1 MKTIIA
7 KEFADQPQFAP
18 VKDILQACVHC
29 GFCTATCPTYLLLGD
44 ERDSPRGRIYMM
56 KAMFEGEQVT
66 QETRHHLDR
75 CLTCRS
81 CETTC
86 PSGVEYGHLVDL
98 GRVVVEQKAPRPMH
112 QKLVR
117 WGLRQILPYRSRFG
131 PLLKL
136 GQLVRPM
143 LPAVIK
149 QHVPLAVPQLVAPQ
163 SNHKRVMLSLPGC
176 AQASAAPNTDIA
188 AAQVLDQLGITL
200 KVLHQSGCC
209 GAVNHHLN
217 AHEKALDQARHNIDL
232 VWPELQAGAEAVVV
246 TASGCGAAL
255 QEYGYM
261 LRHDL
266 TYVDKAKQVSKAAK
280 DIVEILGQEDL
291 APIKAKLNNTQ
302 VADKGLGQ
310 GLGTGLGKVAVH
322 CPCTQQHA
330 MQLPFK
336 VKALLDHLGLDTAA
350 TKNDHLCCGSAGTY
364 SLLQPDLSHQLR
376 SQKIKDLTIDSP
388 QLIVTANIGC
398 QLHLGG
404 AGNLPI
410 KHWLE
415 LLAE

>member
-7 KEFADQPQFAP
+7 KEFADQPLFDP
-18 VKDILQACVHC
+18 VKGILQSCVHC

-56 KAMFEGEQVT
+56 KAMFEGEPVT

-86 PSGVEYGHLVDL
+86 PSGVEYGRLVDL
-98 GRVVVEQKAPRPMH
+98 GRVVAEQKAPRPVA

-117 WGLRQILPYRSRFG
+117 WSLRQVLPYRARFG
-131 PLLKL
+131 PLFKI
-136 GQLVRPM
+136 GQLVRPV
-143 LPAVIK
+143 LPKVLK
-149 QHVPLAVPQLVAPQ
+149 QHIPPSSPKFIAPKSTHQ
-163 SNHKRVMLSLPGC
+163 RVMLSLPGC

-188 AAQVLDQLGITL
+188 AAQVLDKLQITL
-200 KVLHQSGCC
+200 KVLHKSGCC
-209 GAVNHHLN
+209 GAINHHLN
-217 AHEKALDQARHNIDL
+217 DHEKALEQARHNIDL

-246 TASGCGAAL
+246 TASGCGATL
-255 QEYGYM
+255 QEYGHM
-261 LRHDL
+261 FRHD
-266 TYVDKAKQVSKAAK
+266 TAYADKAKQVSKAAK
-280 DIVEILGQEDL
+280 DIVEILAQENLTD
-291 APIKAKLNNTQ
+291 IKVRLHEERLKQ
-302 VADKGLGQ
+302 VNGV
-310 GLGTGLGKVAVH
+310 GKIAVH

-330 MQLPFK
+330 MQLPHK
-336 VKALLDHLGLDTAA
+336 VKALLDDLGFDTAD

-364 SLLQPDLSHQLR
+364 SLLQPKLSHQLR
-376 SQKIKDLTIDSP
+376 NQKITDLTVGKP
-388 QLIVTANIGC
+388 QFIVTANIGC

-404 AGNLPI
+404 AGNVPV

-415 LLAE
+415 LLAT

>member
-56 KAMFEGEQVT
+56 KAMFEGAPVT

-98 GRVVVEQKAPRPMH
+98 GRVVVEQKAPRPMA

-117 WGLRQILPYRSRFG
+117 WGLRQVLPYRSRFG

-136 GQLVRPM
+136 GQLSRPL
-143 LPAVIK
+143 LPQILK
-149 QHVPLAVPQLVAPQ
+149 QHIPLSTAKLTAPKSQ
-163 SNHKRVMLSLPGC
+163 HQRIMLSLPGC

-188 AAQVLDQLGITL
+188 AAQVLDQLKITL

-261 LRHDL
+261 LRHDAA
-266 TYVDKAKQVSKAAK
+266 YADKAKQVSAAAK
-280 DIVEILGQEDL
+280 DIVEILGQENL
-291 APIKAKLNNTQ
+291 SAIKAKLTKAKTN
-302 VADKGLGQ
+302 GI
-310 GLGTGLGKVAVH
+310 GKVAVH

-330 MQLPFK
+330 MQLPYK
-336 VKALLDHLGLDTAA
+336 VKALLDELGLDTAA
-350 TKNDHLCCGSAGTY
+350 TENDHLCCGSAGTY

-376 SQKIKDLTIDSP
+376 SQKLKDLSVDKP

-404 AGNLPI
+404 AAEVPV

>member
-18 VKDILQACVHC
+18 VKDILQSCVHC

-56 KAMFEGEQVT
+56 KAMFEGAPVT
-66 QETRHHLDR
+66 QETRLHLDR

-98 GRVVVEQKAPRPMH
+98 GRVVVEQKAPRPMA

-117 WGLRQILPYRSRFG
+117 WGLRQVLPYRSRFG

-136 GQLVRPM
+136 GQLSRPL
-143 LPAVIK
+143 LPQILK
-149 QHVPLAVPQLVAPQ
+149 QHIPLSTAKLVAPKSQ
-163 SNHKRVMLSLPGC
+163 HQRIMLSLPGC

-188 AAQVLDQLGITL
+188 AAQVLDQLKITL

-232 VWPELQAGAEAVVV
+232 VWPELQAGAEAVVI

-255 QEYGYM
+255 QEYGHM
-261 LRHDL
+261 LRHD
-266 TYVDKAKQVSKAAK
+266 TAYADKAKQVSKAAK
-280 DIVEILGQEDL
+280 DIVEILGQENL
-291 APIKAKLNNTQ
+291 SVVKARLTKAKT
-302 VADKGLGQ
+302 KGI
-310 GLGTGLGKVAVH
+310 GKVAVH

-330 MQLPFK
+330 MQLPYK
-336 VKALLDHLGLDTAA
+336 VKALLDELGLDTAA
-350 TKNDHLCCGSAGTY
+350 TENDHLCCGSAGTY

-376 SQKIKDLTIDSP
+376 SQKLKDLTVDSP

-404 AGNLPI
+404 AGDVPV

>member
-7 KEFADQPQFAP
+7 KEFADQPQFSP
-18 VKDILQACVHC
+18 VKGILQACVHC
-29 GFCTATCPTYLLLGD
+29 GFCTATCPTYLILGD

-56 KAMFEGEQVT
+56 KAMFEGEPVT

-98 GRVVVEQKAPRPMH
+98 GRVVAEQKAPRPMG
-112 QKLVR
+112 QQLVR
-117 WGLRQILPYRSRFG
+117 WGLRQVLPYRSRFG
-131 PLLKL
+131 PMLKL
-136 GQLVRPM
+136 GQLFRPV
-143 LPAVIK
+143 LPQVLK
-149 QHVPLAVPQLVAPQ
+149 QHIPLSSPKLTIPI
-163 SNHKRVMLSLPGC
+163 SKHKRIMLSLPGC

-188 AAQVLDQLGITL
+188 AAQVLDQLDITL

-217 AHEKALDQARHNIDL
+217 AHDKALDQARHNIDL
-232 VWPELQAGAEAVVV
+232 VWPELQAGAEALVV

-261 LRHDL
+261 LRDD
-266 TYVDKAKQVSKAAK
+266 TAYADKAKQVSKAAK
-280 DIVEILGQEDL
+280 DIVEILGQENL
-291 APIKAKLNNTQ
+291 ESIKAPD
-302 VADKGLGQ
+302 V
-310 GLGTGLGKVAVH
+310 GKVAVH

-330 MQLPFK
+330 MQLPHK
-336 VKALLDHLGLDTAA
+336 VKALLDDLGVDTAA

-364 SLLQPDLSHQLR
+364 SLLQPNLSHQLR
-376 SQKIKDLTIDSP
+376 SQKLKDLTLDRP
-388 QLIVTANIGC
+388 KLIVTANIGC

-404 AGNLPI
+404 VGDVPV

-415 LLAE
+415 LLVDQ

>member
-56 KAMFEGEQVT
+56 KAMFEGAPVT

-98 GRVVVEQKAPRPMH
+98 GRVVVEQKAPRPMA

-117 WGLRQILPYRSRFG
+117 WGLRQVLPYRSRFG

-136 GQLVRPM
+136 GQLSRPL
-143 LPAVIK
+143 LPQILK
-149 QHVPLAVPQLVAPQ
+149 QHIPLSTVKLMAPKSQ
-163 SNHKRVMLSLPGC
+163 HKRMMLSLPGC

-188 AAQVLDQLGITL
+188 AAQVLDQLKITL

-232 VWPELQAGAEAVVV
+232 VWPELQAGAEALVV

-261 LRHDL
+261 LRHDAA
-266 TYVDKAKQVSKAAK
+266 YADKAKQVSAAAK
-280 DIVEILGQEDL
+280 DIVEILGQENL
-291 APIKAKLNNTQ
+291 SAIKAKLTKAKTN
-302 VADKGLGQ
+302 GI
-310 GLGTGLGKVAVH
+310 GKVAVH

-330 MQLPFK
+330 MQLPYK
-336 VKALLDHLGLDTAA
+336 VKALLDELGLDTAA
-350 TKNDHLCCGSAGTY
+350 TENDHLCCGSAGTY

-376 SQKIKDLTIDSP
+376 SQKLRDLSVDKP

-404 AGNLPI
+404 AAEVPV

>member
-18 VKDILQACVHC
+18 VKGILQACVHC

-56 KAMFEGEQVT
+56 KAMFEGEAVT

-98 GRVVVEQKAPRPMH
+98 GRIVVEQKAPRPLS

-117 WGLRQILPYRSRFG
+117 WGLRQVLPYRSRFG
-131 PLLKL
+131 PMLKL
-136 GQLVRPM
+136 GQLFRPV
-143 LPAVIK
+143 LPQVLK
-149 QHVPLAVPQLVAPQ
+149 QHVPLSVAKLVAPK
-163 SNHKRVMLSLPGC
+163 NKHKRVMLSLPGC

-188 AAQVLDQLGITL
+188 AAQVLDQLDITL
-200 KVLHQSGCC
+200 KVLDKSGCC
-209 GAVNHHLN
+209 GAVNQHLN
-217 AHEKALDQARHNIDL
+217 AHEKALSQARHNVDL
-232 VWPELQAGAEAVVV
+232 VWPELQAGAEALVI
-246 TASGCGAAL
+246 TASGCGATL

-261 LRHDL
+261 LRDDPA
-266 TYVDKAKQVSKAAK
+266 YADKASQVSKAAK
-280 DIVEILGQEDL
+280 DIVEILRQEDL
-291 APIKAKLNNTQ
+291 APVKLSLNNARLSKSPS
-302 VADKGLGQ
+302 V
-310 GLGTGLGKVAVH
+310 GKVAVH

-330 MQLPFK
+330 MQLPNE
-336 VKALLDHLGLDTAA
+336 VKALLDDLGIATAA
-350 TKNDHLCCGSAGTY
+350 TINDHLCCGSAGTY
-364 SLLQPDLSHQLR
+364 SLLQPKLSHELR
-376 SQKIKDLTIDSP
+376 AQKLKDLTIDDP

-404 AGNLPI
+404 AGDVPV

-415 LLAE
+415 LLVDQS

>member
-56 KAMFEGEQVT
+56 KAMFEGAPVT

-98 GRVVVEQKAPRPMH
+98 GRVVVEQKAPRPMT

-117 WGLRQILPYRSRFG
+117 WGLRQVLPYRSRFG

-136 GQLVRPM
+136 GQLSRPL
-143 LPAVIK
+143 LPQILK
-149 QHVPLAVPQLVAPQ
+149 QHIPLSTVKLMAPKSQ
-163 SNHKRVMLSLPGC
+163 HKRMMLSLPGC

-188 AAQVLDQLGITL
+188 AAQVLDQLKITL

-261 LRHDL
+261 LRHDAA
-266 TYVDKAKQVSKAAK
+266 YADKAKQVSAAAK
-280 DIVEILGQEDL
+280 DIVEILGQENL
-291 APIKAKLNNTQ
+291 SAIKAKLTKAKTN
-302 VADKGLGQ
+302 GI
-310 GLGTGLGKVAVH
+310 GKVAVH

-330 MQLPFK
+330 MQLPYK
-336 VKALLDHLGLDTAA
+336 VKALLDELGLDTAA
-350 TKNDHLCCGSAGTY
+350 TENDHLCCGSAGTY

-376 SQKIKDLTIDSP
+376 SQKLRDLSVDKP

-404 AGNLPI
+404 AAEVPV

>member
-29 GFCTATCPTYLLLGD
+29 GFCTATCPTYFLLGD

-56 KAMFEGEQVT
+56 KAMFEGEPVT

-98 GRVVVEQKAPRPMH
+98 GRVVIEQKAPRPMA

-117 WGLRQILPYRSRFG
+117 WGLRQVLPYRARFG
-131 PLLKL
+131 PMLKM
-136 GQLVRPM
+136 GQLFRPV
-143 LPAVIK
+143 LPQVLK
-149 QHVPLAVPQLVAPQ
+149 QHIPLATVKLAAPKT
-163 SNHKRVMLSLPGC
+163 NHKRIMLSLPGC

-188 AAQVLDQLGITL
+188 AAQVLDKLQISL

-217 AHEKALDQARHNIDL
+217 DHEKALEQARHNIDL
-232 VWPELQAGAEAVVV
+232 VWPELQAGAKALVV

-255 QEYGYM
+255 QEYGYI
-261 LRHDL
+261 LRDDL
-266 TYVDKAKQVSKAAK
+266 AYAEKAKQVSQASK
-280 DIVEILGQEDL
+280 DIVEILAGEDL
-291 APIKAKLNNTQ
+291 SPFTAKLNKAKEAGKS
-302 VADKGLGQ
+302 V
-310 GLGTGLGKVAVH
+310 GKVAVH

-336 VKALLDHLGLDTAA
+336 IKALLDGLGLDTAA

-364 SLLQPDLSHQLR
+364 SLLQPELSHQLR
-376 SQKIKDLTIDSP
+376 SQKMQDLTIDEP

-404 AGNLPI
+404 AGGVPV

-415 LLAE
+415 LLAD

>member
-18 VKDILQACVHC
+18 VKDILQSCVHC

-56 KAMFEGEQVT
+56 KAMFEGAPVT
-66 QETRHHLDR
+66 QETRLHLDR

-98 GRVVVEQKAPRPMH
+98 GRVVVEQKAPRPMA

-117 WGLRQILPYRSRFG
+117 WGLRQVLPYRSRFG

-136 GQLVRPM
+136 GQLSRPL
-143 LPAVIK
+143 LPQILK
-149 QHVPLAVPQLVAPQ
+149 QHIPLSTAKLVAPKSQ
-163 SNHKRVMLSLPGC
+163 HQRIMLSLPGC

-188 AAQVLDQLGITL
+188 AAQVLDQLKITL

-232 VWPELQAGAEAVVV
+232 VWPELQAGAEALVI

-255 QEYGYM
+255 QEYGHM
-261 LRHDL
+261 LRHD
-266 TYVDKAKQVSKAAK
+266 TAYADKAKQVSKAAK
-280 DIVEILGQEDL
+280 DIVEILGQENL
-291 APIKAKLNNTQ
+291 SVVKARLTKAKT
-302 VADKGLGQ
+302 KGI
-310 GLGTGLGKVAVH
+310 GKVAVH

-330 MQLPFK
+330 MQLPYK
-336 VKALLDHLGLDTAA
+336 VKALLDELGLDTAA
-350 TKNDHLCCGSAGTY
+350 TENDHLCCGSAGTY

-376 SQKIKDLTIDSP
+376 SQKLKDLTVDSP

-404 AGNLPI
+404 AGDVPV

>member
-7 KEFADQPQFAP
+7 KEFADQPKFAP
-18 VKDILQACVHC
+18 VKGILQACVHC

-56 KAMFEGEQVT
+56 KSMFEGAPVT

-98 GRVVVEQKAPRPMH
+98 GRLVVEQKAPRPVA
-112 QKLVR
+112 QQLVR
-117 WGLRQILPYRSRFG
+117 WGLRQVLPYRSRFG

-136 GQLVRPM
+136 GQAFRPL
-143 LPAVIK
+143 LPQVLK
-149 QHVPLAVPQLVAPQ
+149 QHVPLPSTKLMAPKSQ
-163 SNHKRVMLSLPGC
+163 HKRVMLSLPGC

-188 AAQVLDQLGITL
+188 AAQVLDQLKITL
-200 KVLHQSGCC
+200 KVLHKSGCC

-232 VWPELQAGAEAVVV
+232 VWPELQAGAEALVI

-261 LRHDL
+261 LRDDL
-266 TYVDKAKQVSKAAK
+266 AYADKAKQVSEAAK
-280 DIVEILGQEDL
+280 DIVEILGQENL
-291 APIKAKLNNTQ
+291 SSVKAKLTK
-302 VADKGLGQ
+302 AKAKSI
-310 GLGTGLGKVAVH
+310 GKVAVH

-330 MQLPFK
+330 MQLPYK
-336 VKALLDHLGLDTAA
+336 VKALLDELGLDTAA
-350 TKNDHLCCGSAGTY
+350 TENDHLCCGSAGTY

-376 SQKIKDLTIDSP
+376 NQKLKDLSVDKP

-398 QLHLGG
+398 QLHLAG
-404 AGNLPI
+404 AGDVPV

-415 LLAE
+415 LLAD

>member
-7 KEFADQPQFAP
+7 KEFADQPQFSP
-18 VKDILQACVHC
+18 VKGILQACVHC

-56 KAMFEGEQVT
+56 KAMFEGEAVT

-98 GRVVVEQKAPRPMH
+98 GRVVAEQKAPRPMS
-112 QKLVR
+112 QNLVR
-117 WGLRQILPYRSRFG
+117 WGLRQVLPYRSRFG
-131 PLLKL
+131 PMLKL
-136 GQLVRPM
+136 GQLVRPV
-143 LPAVIK
+143 LPQVLK
-149 QHVPLAVPQLVAPQ
+149 QHVPLSVAKLVAPKT
-163 SNHKRVMLSLPGC
+163 NHKRVMLSLPGC

-188 AAQVLDQLGITL
+188 AAQVLGQLGITL
-200 KVLHQSGCC
+200 KVLHKSGCC
-209 GAVNHHLN
+209 GAVHQHLN
-217 AHEKALDQARHNIDL
+217 AHEKALDQARHNVDL
-232 VWPELQAGAEAVVV
+232 VWPELQAGAEALVI
-246 TASGCGAAL
+246 TASGCGATL

-261 LRHDL
+261 LCDDPA
-266 TYVDKAKQVSKAAK
+266 YADKAAQVSKASK
-280 DIVEILGQEDL
+280 DIVEILSQENL
-291 APIKAKLNNTQ
+291 APVKLSLSNARLSQ
-302 VADKGLGQ
+302 SPGV
-310 GLGTGLGKVAVH
+310 GKVAVH

-330 MQLPFK
+330 MQLPYK
-336 VKALLDHLGLDTAA
+336 VKTLLDELGIETAI
-350 TKNDHLCCGSAGTY
+350 TSNDHLCCGSAGTY
-364 SLLQPDLSHQLR
+364 SLLQPKLSHELR
-376 SQKIKDLTIDSP
+376 VQKLKDLTIDDP

-404 AGNLPI
+404 AGDVPV

-415 LLAE
+415 LLVDQ

>member
-56 KAMFEGEQVT
+56 KAMFEGAPVT

-98 GRVVVEQKAPRPMH
+98 GRVVVEQKAPRPMT

-117 WGLRQILPYRSRFG
+117 WGLRQVLPYRSRFG

-136 GQLVRPM
+136 GQLSRPL
-143 LPAVIK
+143 LPQILK
-149 QHVPLAVPQLVAPQ
+149 QHIPLSTAKLTAPKSQ
-163 SNHKRVMLSLPGC
+163 HQRMMLSLPGC

-188 AAQVLDQLGITL
+188 AAQVLDQLKITL

-232 VWPELQAGAEAVVV
+232 VWPELQAGAEAVVA

-261 LRHDL
+261 LRHDAA
-266 TYVDKAKQVSKAAK
+266 YADKAKQVSAAAK
-280 DIVEILGQEDL
+280 DIVEILGQENL
-291 APIKAKLNNTQ
+291 SAIKAKLTKAKTN
-302 VADKGLGQ
+302 GI
-310 GLGTGLGKVAVH
+310 GKVAVH

-330 MQLPFK
+330 MQLPYK
-336 VKALLDHLGLDTAA
+336 VKALLDELGLDTAA
-350 TKNDHLCCGSAGTY
+350 TENDHLCCGSAGTY

-376 SQKIKDLTIDSP
+376 SQKLKDLSVDKP

-404 AGNLPI
+404 AAEVPV

>member
-56 KAMFEGEQVT
+56 KAMFEGAPVT

-98 GRVVVEQKAPRPMH
+98 GRVVVEQKAPRPMT

-117 WGLRQILPYRSRFG
+117 WGLRQVLPYRSRFG

-136 GQLVRPM
+136 GQLSRPL
-143 LPAVIK
+143 LPQILK
-149 QHVPLAVPQLVAPQ
+149 QHIPLSTAKLTAPKSQ
-163 SNHKRVMLSLPGC
+163 HQRMMLSLPGC

-188 AAQVLDQLGITL
+188 AAQVLDQLKITL

-232 VWPELQAGAEAVVV
+232 VWPELQAGAEAVVA

-261 LRHDL
+261 LRHDAA
-266 TYVDKAKQVSKAAK
+266 YADKAKQVSAAAK
-280 DIVEILGQEDL
+280 DIVEILGQENL
-291 APIKAKLNNTQ
+291 SAIKAKLTKAKTN
-302 VADKGLGQ
+302 GI
-310 GLGTGLGKVAVH
+310 GKVAVH

-330 MQLPFK
+330 MQLPYK
-336 VKALLDHLGLDTAA
+336 VKALLDELGLDTAA
-350 TKNDHLCCGSAGTY
+350 TENDHLCCGSAGTY

-376 SQKIKDLTIDSP
+376 SQKLRDLSVDKP

-404 AGNLPI
+404 AAEVPV

>member
-18 VKDILQACVHC
+18 VKGILQACVHC

-56 KAMFEGEQVT
+56 KAMFEGEPVT

-98 GRVVVEQKAPRPMH
+98 GRVVAEQKAPRPIA

-117 WGLRQILPYRSRFG
+117 WSLRQVLPYRARFG
-131 PLLKL
+131 PMLKL
-136 GQLVRPM
+136 GQLFRPV
-143 LPAVIK
+143 LPQVLK
-149 QHVPLAVPQLVAPQ
+149 QHIPLSVPKLLAVK
-163 SNHKRVMLSLPGC
+163 SNHKRIMLSLPGC

-188 AAQVLDQLGITL
+188 AAQVLNKLNITL
-200 KVLHQSGCC
+200 KVLEKSGCC

-217 AHEKALDQARHNIDL
+217 AHEKALNQARHNIDL
-232 VWPELQAGAEAVVV
+232 VWPELQAGAEALVI

-255 QEYGYM
+255 QEYGHM
-261 LRHDL
+261 LRDDPI
-266 TYVDKAKQVSKAAK
+266 YANKAAQVSKAAK
-280 DIVEILGQEDL
+280 DIVEILGSEDL
-291 APIKAKLNNTQ
+291 APVKQSLTNAR
-302 VADKGLGQ
+302 LGPSAS
-310 GLGTGLGKVAVH
+310 LGKVAVH

-330 MQLPFK
+330 MKLPYK
-336 VKALLDHLGLDTAA
+336 VKALLDGLGIETAL
-350 TKNDHLCCGSAGTY
+350 TTNDHLCCGSAGTY
-364 SLLQPDLSHQLR
+364 SLLQPKLSHELR
-376 SQKIKDLTIDSP
+376 TQKLKDLTIDNP

-404 AGNLPI
+404 AEDVPV

-415 LLAE
+415 LLADQ

>member
-7 KEFADQPQFAP
+7 KEFADQPQFSP
-18 VKDILQACVHC
+18 VKDILQSCVHC

-56 KAMFEGEQVT
+56 KAMFEGAPVT
-66 QETRHHLDR
+66 QETRLHLDR

-98 GRVVVEQKAPRPMH
+98 GRVVVEQKAPRPMA

-117 WGLRQILPYRSRFG
+117 WGLRQVLPYRSRFG

-136 GQLVRPM
+136 GQLSRPL
-143 LPAVIK
+143 LPQILK
-149 QHVPLAVPQLVAPQ
+149 QHIPLSTAKLVAPKSQ
-163 SNHKRVMLSLPGC
+163 HQRIMLSLPGC

-188 AAQVLDQLGITL
+188 AAQVLDQLKITL

-232 VWPELQAGAEAVVV
+232 VWPELQAGAEALVI

-255 QEYGYM
+255 QEYGHM
-261 LRHDL
+261 LRHD
-266 TYVDKAKQVSKAAK
+266 TAYADKAKQVSKAAK
-280 DIVEILGQEDL
+280 DIVEMLGQENL
-291 APIKAKLNNTQ
+291 SVVKARLTKAKT
-302 VADKGLGQ
+302 KGI
-310 GLGTGLGKVAVH
+310 GKVAVH

-330 MQLPFK
+330 MQLPYK
-336 VKALLDHLGLDTAA
+336 VKALLDELGLDTAA
-350 TKNDHLCCGSAGTY
+350 TENDHLCCGSAGTY

-376 SQKIKDLTIDSP
+376 SQKLKDLTVDSP

-404 AGNLPI
+404 AGDVPV

>member
-56 KAMFEGEQVT
+56 KAMFEGAPVT

-98 GRVVVEQKAPRPMH
+98 GRVVVEQKAPRPMA

-117 WGLRQILPYRSRFG
+117 WGLRQVLPYRSRFG

-136 GQLVRPM
+136 GQLSRPL
-143 LPAVIK
+143 LPQILK
-149 QHVPLAVPQLVAPQ
+149 QHIPLSTVKLMAPKSQ
-163 SNHKRVMLSLPGC
+163 HKRMMLSLPGC

-188 AAQVLDQLGITL
+188 AAQVLDQLKITL

-261 LRHDL
+261 LRHDAA
-266 TYVDKAKQVSKAAK
+266 YADKAKQVSAAAK
-280 DIVEILGQEDL
+280 DIVEILGQENL
-291 APIKAKLNNTQ
+291 SAIKAKLTKAKTN
-302 VADKGLGQ
+302 GI
-310 GLGTGLGKVAVH
+310 GKVAVH

-330 MQLPFK
+330 MQLPYK
-336 VKALLDHLGLDTAA
+336 VKALLDELGLDTAA
-350 TKNDHLCCGSAGTY
+350 TENDHLCCGSAGTY

-376 SQKIKDLTIDSP
+376 SQKLRDLSVDKP

-404 AGNLPI
+404 AAEVPV

>member
-7 KEFADQPQFAP
+7 KEFADQSQFDP
-18 VKDILQACVHC
+18 VKGILQACVHC

-56 KAMFEGEQVT
+56 KAMFEGEPVT
-66 QETRHHLDR
+66 HETRDHLDR

-98 GRVVVEQKAPRPMH
+98 GRLVVEQKVPRAMS

-117 WGLRQILPYRSRFG
+117 WGLRQVLPYRSRFG
-131 PLLKL
+131 PMLKM
-136 GQLVRPM
+136 GQLFRPV
-143 LPAVIK
+143 LPQVIK
-149 QHVPLAVPQLVAPQ
+149 HHIPLPVVKLRAPKTQHQ
-163 SNHKRVMLSLPGC
+163 RVMLSLPGC

-188 AAQVLDQLGITL
+188 AAQVLDQLNITL
-200 KVLHQSGCC
+200 KVLHKTGCC

-217 AHEKALDQARHNIDL
+217 AHEKALSQARHNIDL
-232 VWPELQAGAEAVVV
+232 VWPELQAGAQALVI
-246 TASGCGAAL
+246 TASGCGAAI

-261 LRHDL
+261 LRDDPS
-266 TYVDKAKQVSKAAK
+266 YADKAKQVSLAAK
-280 DIVEILGQEDL
+280 DISEILDNEDL
-291 APIKAKLNNTQ
+291 SPLKSQLIKAK
-302 VADKGLGQ
+302 AAI
-310 GLGTGLGKVAVH
+310 GKVAVH

-330 MQLPFK
+330 MQLPNK
-336 VKALLDHLGLDTAA
+336 VKTLLEDLGIDTAA
-350 TKNDHLCCGSAGTY
+350 TNNDHLCCGSAGTY
-364 SLLQPDLSHQLR
+364 SLLQPKLSKQLLN
-376 SQKIKDLTIDSP
+376 QKLKDLTIDQP
-388 QLIVTANIGC
+388 KLIVTANVGC

-404 AGNLPI
+404 AALVPV

-415 LLAE
+415 LLVS

>member
-18 VKDILQACVHC
+18 VKGILQACVHC

-56 KAMFEGEQVT
+56 KAMFEGEVVT

-98 GRVVVEQKAPRPMH
+98 GRIVAEQKAPRPMS

-117 WGLRQILPYRSRFG
+117 WGLRQVLPYRSRLG
-131 PLLKL
+131 PMLKL
-136 GQLVRPM
+136 GQLFRPV
-143 LPAVIK
+143 LPQLLK
-149 QHVPLAVPQLVAPQ
+149 QHVPLSVAKLVAPK
-163 SNHKRVMLSLPGC
+163 SKHKRVMLSLPGC

-188 AAQVLDQLGITL
+188 AAQVLDQLDITL
-200 KVLHQSGCC
+200 KVLDKSGCC
-209 GAVNHHLN
+209 GAVNQHLN
-217 AHEKALDQARHNIDL
+217 AHEKALSQARHNVDL
-232 VWPELQAGAEAVVV
+232 VWPELQAGAEALVI
-246 TASGCGAAL
+246 TASGCGAIL
-255 QEYGYM
+255 QEYGYL
-261 LRHDL
+261 LRDDPA
-266 TYVDKAKQVSKAAK
+266 YADKATQVSKAAK
-280 DIVEILGQEDL
+280 DIVEILGQENL
-291 APIKAKLNNTQ
+291 AAVKLSLNNARLSQ
-302 VADKGLGQ
+302 SKSV
-310 GLGTGLGKVAVH
+310 GKVAVH

-330 MQLPFK
+330 MQLPNK
-336 VKALLDHLGLDTAA
+336 VKALLDDLGIATA
-350 TKNDHLCCGSAGTY
+350 TTINDHLCCGSAGTY
-364 SLLQPDLSHQLR
+364 SLLQPKLSHELR
-376 SQKIKDLTIDSP
+376 AQKLKDLTIDDP

-404 AGNLPI
+404 AGDVPV

-415 LLAE
+415 LLVDQS

>member
-56 KAMFEGEQVT
+56 KAMFEGAPVT

-98 GRVVVEQKAPRPMH
+98 GRVVVEQKAPRPMA

-117 WGLRQILPYRSRFG
+117 WGLRQVLPYRSRFG

-136 GQLVRPM
+136 GQLSRPL
-143 LPAVIK
+143 LPQILK
-149 QHVPLAVPQLVAPQ
+149 QHIPLSTVKLMAPKSQ
-163 SNHKRVMLSLPGC
+163 HQRIMLSLPGC

-188 AAQVLDQLGITL
+188 AAQVLDQLKITL

-232 VWPELQAGAEAVVV
+232 VWPELQAGAEAVVA

-261 LRHDL
+261 LRHDAA
-266 TYVDKAKQVSKAAK
+266 YADKAKQVSAAAK
-280 DIVEILGQEDL
+280 DIVEILGQENL
-291 APIKAKLNNTQ
+291 SAIKAKLTKAKTN
-302 VADKGLGQ
+302 GI
-310 GLGTGLGKVAVH
+310 GKVAVH

-330 MQLPFK
+330 MQLPYK
-336 VKALLDHLGLDTAA
+336 VKALLDELGLDTAA
-350 TKNDHLCCGSAGTY
+350 TENDHLCCGSAGTY

-376 SQKIKDLTIDSP
+376 SQKLKDLSVDKP

-404 AGNLPI
+404 AAEVPV

>member
-7 KEFADQPQFAP
+7 KEFADQPQFNP
-18 VKDILQACVHC
+18 VKGILQSCVHC

-56 KAMFEGEQVT
+56 KAMFEGEPVT

-86 PSGVEYGHLVDL
+86 PSGVEYGRLVDL
-98 GRVVVEQKAPRPMH
+98 GRVVAEQKAPRPVA
-112 QKLVR
+112 QNIVR
-117 WGLRQILPYRSRFG
+117 WGLRQVLPYRSRFG
-131 PLLKL
+131 PLFKL
-136 GQLVRPM
+136 GQLVRPV
-143 LPAVIK
+143 LPRVLK
-149 QHVPLAVPQLVAPQ
+149 QHIPLSSAKLMVPKT
-163 SNHKRVMLSLPGC
+163 NHKRVMLSLPGC

-188 AAQVLDQLGITL
+188 AAQVLDQLSITL
-200 KVLHQSGCC
+200 KVLHKSGCC
-209 GAVNHHLN
+209 GAVNHHLS
-217 AHEKALDQARHNIDL
+217 AHEKALEQARHNIDL
-232 VWPELQAGAEAVVV
+232 VWPELQAGAEAVVI

-255 QEYGYM
+255 QEYGHL
-261 LRHDL
+261 LRYDMA
-266 TYVDKAKQVSKAAK
+266 YADKAQQVSKAAK
-280 DIVEILGQEDL
+280 DVVEILAHENLTD
-291 APIKAKLNNTQ
+291 IKVRLHEERLNEVTS
-302 VADKGLGQ
+302 V
-310 GLGTGLGKVAVH
+310 GKVAVH

-330 MQLPFK
+330 MQLPHK
-336 VKALLDHLGLDTAA
+336 VKALLDDLGFDTAD

-364 SLLQPDLSHQLR
+364 SLLQPKLSHQLR
-376 SQKIKDLTIDSP
+376 NQKIKDLTVGKP

-404 AGNLPI
+404 TANVPV

-415 LLAE
+415 LLAT

>member
-56 KAMFEGEQVT
+56 KAMFEGAPVT

-98 GRVVVEQKAPRPMH
+98 GRVVVEQKAPRPMT

-117 WGLRQILPYRSRFG
+117 WGLRQVLPYRSRFG

-136 GQLVRPM
+136 GQLSRPL
-143 LPAVIK
+143 LPQILK
-149 QHVPLAVPQLVAPQ
+149 QHIPLSTVKLTTPKSQ
-163 SNHKRVMLSLPGC
+163 HKRIMLSLPGC

-188 AAQVLDQLGITL
+188 AAQVLDQLKITL

-261 LRHDL
+261 LRHDAA
-266 TYVDKAKQVSKAAK
+266 YADKAKQVSAAAK
-280 DIVEILGQEDL
+280 DIVEILGQENL
-291 APIKAKLNNTQ
+291 SAIKAKLTKAKTN
-302 VADKGLGQ
+302 GI
-310 GLGTGLGKVAVH
+310 GKVAVH

-330 MQLPFK
+330 MQLPYK
-336 VKALLDHLGLDTAA
+336 VKALLDELGLDTAA
-350 TKNDHLCCGSAGTY
+350 TENDHLCCGSAGTY

-376 SQKIKDLTIDSP
+376 SQKLRDLSVDKP

-404 AGNLPI
+404 AAEVPV

>member
-18 VKDILQACVHC
+18 VKGILQACVHC

-56 KAMFEGEQVT
+56 KAMFEGAPVT

-98 GRVVVEQKAPRPMH
+98 GRLVVEQKAPRPVA
-112 QKLVR
+112 QQLVR
-117 WGLRQILPYRSRFG
+117 WGLRQVLPYRSRFG

-136 GQLVRPM
+136 GQAFRPV
-143 LPAVIK
+143 LPQVLK
-149 QHVPLAVPQLVAPQ
+149 QHIPLPSAKLMAPKSQ
-163 SNHKRVMLSLPGC
+163 HKRVMLSLPGC

-188 AAQVLDQLGITL
+188 AAQVLDQLKITL
-200 KVLHQSGCC
+200 KVLHKSGCC

-232 VWPELQAGAEAVVV
+232 VWPELQAGAEALVI

-261 LRHDL
+261 LRDDL
-266 TYVDKAKQVSKAAK
+266 AYADKAKQVSEAAK
-280 DIVEILGQEDL
+280 DIVEILGQENL
-291 APIKAKLNNTQ
+291 SSVKAKLTK
-302 VADKGLGQ
+302 AKAKSI
-310 GLGTGLGKVAVH
+310 GKVAVH

-330 MQLPFK
+330 MQLPYK
-336 VKALLDHLGLDTAA
+336 VKALLDELGLDTAA
-350 TKNDHLCCGSAGTY
+350 TENDHLCCGSAGTY

-376 SQKIKDLTIDSP
+376 NQKLKDLSVDKP

-398 QLHLGG
+398 QLHLAG
-404 AGNLPI
+404 AGDVPV

-415 LLAE
+415 LLAN

>member
-56 KAMFEGEQVT
+56 KAMFEGAPVT

-98 GRVVVEQKAPRPMH
+98 GRVVVEQKAPRPMA

-117 WGLRQILPYRSRFG
+117 WGLRQVLPYRSRFG

-136 GQLVRPM
+136 GQLSRPL
-143 LPAVIK
+143 LPQILK
-149 QHVPLAVPQLVAPQ
+149 QHIPLSTVKLMSPKSQ
-163 SNHKRVMLSLPGC
+163 HKRMMLSLPGC

-188 AAQVLDQLGITL
+188 AAQVLDQLKITL

-261 LRHDL
+261 LRHDAA
-266 TYVDKAKQVSKAAK
+266 YADKAKQVSAAAK
-280 DIVEILGQEDL
+280 DIVEILGQENL
-291 APIKAKLNNTQ
+291 SAIKAKLTKAKTN
-302 VADKGLGQ
+302 GI
-310 GLGTGLGKVAVH
+310 GKVAVH

-330 MQLPFK
+330 MQLPYK
-336 VKALLDHLGLDTAA
+336 VKALLDELGLDTAA
-350 TKNDHLCCGSAGTY
+350 TENDHLCCGSAGTY

-376 SQKIKDLTIDSP
+376 SQKLKDLSVDKP

-404 AGNLPI
+404 AAEVPV